1 MRVDLGGKIALVTG
15 ASSGIGRAIAVLLAR
30 SGARV
35 AVHYFR
41 NQRGAAETLDAAQQA
56 QPDCWSL
63 QADLASA
70 GEAARLVETV
80 VAKAGRI
87 DVLVNNA
94 GDPVAIQRVGH
105 WETEHLDRI
114 WALNLRSLMECSQAA
129 LPSMKAAGYGRIVN
143 VSSVGAVEGGSAGTL
158 PYAAVKGGVETFTR
172 GLARV
177 VGGDGITVN
186 AVAPGSIDTEMQALF
201 LSPEQKSQAQARTAL
216 GRVGKPEEVASAVLF
231 LVSAEASF
239 VTGQVIRIDG
249 GRSA

>member
-1 MRVDLGGKIALVTG
+1 MRVDLGGKVALVTG
-15 ASSGIGRAIAVLLAR
+15 ASSGIGRATAVLLAQ

-41 NQRGAAETLDAAQQA
+41 NQRGAAETLDAARRG

-70 GEAARLVETV
+70 GEGARLVETV
-80 VAKAGRI
+80 VANAGRI

-94 GDPVAIQRVGH
+94 GDPVAVQGVGH
-105 WETEHLDRI
+105 WEAEHLDRI
-114 WALNLRSLMECSQAA
+114 WTLNLRSLMECSQAA
-129 LPSMKAAGYGRIVN
+129 LSYMKAAGYGRIVN
-143 VSSVGAVEGGSAGTL
+143 VSSIGAVEGGSAGTL

-177 VGGDGITVN
+177 VGRDGITVN
-186 AVAPGSIDTEMQALF
+186 AVAPGSIDTDMQARF
-201 LSPEQKSQAQARTAL
+201 LNAEQKNQAQARTAL

-239 VTGQVIRIDG
+239 VTGQVIRLDG